1 MATDQHTHTR
11 KNQIVLRRRHRTGW
25 SRFGILFYALIW
37 GGWICLAQTESPRI
51 FFEGKVLDPAAARA
65 DAANPQNQERAIVS
79 GAVLDP
85 SGAVI
90 VDVPVELRNQ
100 TTGWLRTVLTDQSGE
115 FRFTG
120 LEPATYMVEVRRNNF
135 KTLTQ
140 EVVVTPSENLRLPLT
155 LEIAPVYTLYERVMV
170 IGDSIE
176 LGKIPGSAQLV
187 SGKELEQKKVGFDDI
202 HRFLRHVPGIN
213 IQEEEG
219 YGLRPNIGMR
229 GSGTERSA
237 TITLMEDGVLV
248 APAPYAAPAA
258 YYFPTPGRMESLEI
272 RKGSSQI
279 KYGPR
284 TNGGALNLIS
294 TSIPESLRLGANV
307 TLGADST
314 RKLRANLGDSYRNFA
329 WLAETYQFSTLGFK
343 RLDGG
348 GDTGFDLGDYML
360 KFRLNTGPAAKMYQ
374 QVEIKLGYTDQRSDE
389 TYLGLSE
396 PDFRENPSR
405 RYAGSQVDIFDSIHK
420 QYQVRH
426 LITLNSRADVTTT
439 VYRNDFRRNWYK
451 LNDVNGRSI
460 SDILERPEEFPA
472 EFDIVRGADSSTG
485 ALRVRANN
493 RSYYSYGVE
502 SILGLRF
509 DGAAPRNE
517 FEFGIRYHQD
527 QEDRF
532 QHDDRYRMSGGR
544 MILTQRGAPGSN
556 ANRLSDAKAW
566 AFFVQDEISA
576 GRWTFTPGLRYEN
589 IEVVRTDFASSD
601 PARSA
606 PTGVR
611 TNNVGVLIPGVGVT
625 FHLSPAIGFFG
636 GVHKGFAPPGPG
648 STEETDVES
657 SVNYEFGIRSQHGAF
672 EAQLAGFFNDY
683 ENLLGRD
690 TLSAGGSG
698 SGLLF
703 NGGKARI
710 YGLESSFRYDLKR
723 LWNTNLALPVRFSY
737 TFTDAEFRSSFAS
750 EFEPWGTVDF
760 GDELPYVSRH
770 QLDAAI
776 GFNRSNW
783 SLELESNYM
792 GAMRTRAGS
801 GPIPRV
807 FSTDARWVLDTTA
820 EYGLTERARLFVAV
834 QNLTD
839 NEYVVA
845 RAPAGARPGL
855 PRTFTGGIRFNL
867 GF

>member
-1 MATDQHTHTR
+1 MLH
-11 KNQIVLRRRHRTGW
+11 VMVW
-25 SRFGILFYALIW
+25 GIFF
-37 GGWICLAQTESPRI
+37 CQAQTESPRI
-51 FFEGKVLDPAAARA
+51 FFEGKVLDPAGAARA
-65 DAANPQNQERAIVS
+65 GAANPQSQERATLS
-79 GAVLDP
+79 GTVLDP
-85 SGAVI
+85 SDAVI
-90 VDVPVELRNQ
+90 PDVQVDLLNQ
-100 TTGWLRTVLTDQSGE
+100 ATGSLRTAFTDHSGK
-115 FRFTG
+115 FLFTG
-120 LEPATYMVEVRRNNF
+120 LEPSSYTLEIRRNNF
-135 KTLTQ
+135 KTLRRD
-140 EVVVTPSENLRLPLT
+140 VVFTSGENMQLPLT
-155 LEIAPVYTLYERVMV
+155 LEIAPAYTFYERVMV
-170 IGDSIE
+170 IGDPIE

-187 SGKELEQKKVGFDDI
+187 GGRELAQKKVGFDDI
-202 HRFLRHVPGIN
+202 HQFLRHVPGVN

-258 YYFPTPGRMESLEI
+258 YYFPTPGRMESIEI
-272 RKGSSQI
+272 REGSSQI

-307 TLGADST
+307 TLGPDST
-314 RKLRANLGDSYRNFA
+314 RKLHANLGDSHRNFA

-348 GDTGFDLGDYML
+348 GDTGFDLEDYVL
-360 KFRLNTGPAAKMYQ
+360 KFRLNTGSASKMYQ

-396 PDFRENPSR
+396 QDFLEDPFR
-405 RYAGSQVDIFDSIHK
+405 RYAGSQADIFNSDHK
-420 QYQVRH
+420 QYQAQH
-426 LITLNSRADVTTT
+426 LIVLSSRSDLTTT

-460 SDILERPEEFPA
+460 GDILARPEDFPA
-472 EFDIVRGADSSTG
+472 EFEIIRGADTANG

-493 RSYYSYGVE
+493 RSYYSYGVQ

-509 DGAAPRNE
+509 DRAATRNE
-517 FEFGIRYHQD
+517 FEIGIRFHTD

-544 MILTQRGAPGSN
+544 MILTKGGAPGSN

-589 IEVVRTDFASSD
+589 IEVVRTDFAPTD
-601 PARSA
+601 PARTA
-606 PTGVR
+606 PTLVR
-611 TNNVGVLIPGVGVT
+611 SNTVGVLIPGVGVT

-648 STEETDVES
+648 STEETDAES
-657 SVNYEFGIRSQHGAF
+657 SVNYEIGVRSQHGAF

-683 ENLLGRD
+683 ANLLGRD
-690 TLSAGGSG
+690 TLSSGGSG

-710 YGLESSFRYDLKR
+710 YGVESSFRYDLR
-723 LWNTNLALPVRFSY
+723 RFWNTNYSLPVRFSY

-750 EFEPWGTVDF
+750 EFEPWGTVVF
-760 GDELPYVSRH
+760 GDGLPYVPRH

-776 GFNRSNW
+776 GFHRSNW

-792 GAMRTRAGS
+792 GAMRTQAGS
-801 GPIPRV
+801 GPIPRLL
-807 FSTDARWVLDTTA
+807 STDAHWVLNTTA
-820 EYGLTERARLFVAV
+820 EYGLTEGARLFVAV

-839 NEYVVA
+839 NKYVVA
-845 RAPAGARPGL
+845 RHPAGARPGL

-867 GF
+867 GL

>member
-1 MATDQHTHTR
+1 MMFVRKISLCILISLVAAT
-11 KNQIVLRRRHRTGW
+11 VAG
-25 SRFGILFYALIW
+25 
-37 GGWICLAQTESPRI
+37 
-51 FFEGKVLDPAAARA
+51 
-65 DAANPQNQERAIVS
+65 AANPQNQEPATLS

-90 VDVPVELRNQ
+90 VDVPVDLRNQ
-100 TTGWLRTVLTDQSGE
+100 ATGSLRTALTDQSGE

-120 LEPATYMVEVRRNNF
+120 LEPSTYMVEVRRNNF
-135 KTLTQ
+135 KTLTR
-140 EVVVTPSENLRLPLT
+140 EVVLTSAENIRLPLT
-155 LEIAPVYTLYERVMV
+155 LEIAPAYTIYERVMV
-170 IGDSIE
+170 IGDAIR

-258 YYFPTPGRMESLEI
+258 YYFPTPGRMEALEI

-294 TSIPESLRLGANV
+294 TSIPDSLRLGANITV
-307 TLGADST
+307 GVDST
-314 RKLRANLGDSYRNFA
+314 RKVHANLGDSYRNFA

-360 KFRLNTGPAAKMYQ
+360 KFRLNTSPTSRIYQ
-374 QVEIKLGYTDQRSDE
+374 QVEVKLGYTDQRSDE
-389 TYLGLSE
+389 TYLGLTE
-396 PDFRENPSR
+396 QDFREDPIR
-405 RYAGSQVDIFDSIHK
+405 RYAGSQLDVFNSDHK
-420 QYQVRH
+420 QYQARH
-426 LITLNSRADVTTT
+426 LITLTSRADVTTT
-439 VYRNDFRRNWYK
+439 IYRNDFRRNWYK

-460 SDILERPEEFPA
+460 SDILERPEDFPA
-472 EFDIVRGADSSTG
+472 EFDIVRGGETSTG

-493 RSYYSYGVE
+493 RSYYSYGVD

-509 DGAAPRNE
+509 EGAATRNE
-517 FEFGIRYHQD
+517 FEFGVRYHKD
-527 QEDRF
+527 QEDRY

-544 MILTQRGAPGSN
+544 MILTQGGAAGSN
-556 ANRLSDAKAW
+556 DNRLGDAKAW
-566 AFFVQDEISA
+566 AFFLQDEITA
-576 GRWTFTPGLRYEN
+576 GRWTLTPGLRYEN
-589 IEVVRTDFASSD
+589 AEVVRTDFASND

-611 TNNVGVLIPGVGVT
+611 TNTVGVLIPGVGVT
-625 FHLSPAIGFFG
+625 FSLTPAVGLFG

-648 STEETDVES
+648 SMEDTDVES
-657 SVNYEFGIRSQHGAF
+657 SINYEFGVRTQRAALQ
-672 EAQLAGFFNDY
+672 AQLVGFFNDY

-690 TLSAGGSG
+690 TLSSGGSG

-710 YGLESSFRYDLKR
+710 YGLESSFNYDLQR
-723 LWNTNLALPVRFSY
+723 LWDAGLSVPVRLAY
-737 TFTDAEFRSSFAS
+737 TFTHGEFRSSFAS
-750 EFEPWGTVDF
+750 QFEPWGTVAF
-760 GDELPYVSRH
+760 GDELPYIPKH
-770 QLDAAI
+770 QLNAGI
-776 GFNRSNW
+776 GFAKSNW
-783 SLELESNYM
+783 NVDFESSYV

-801 GPIPRV
+801 GPIPQL
-807 FSTDARWVLDTTA
+807 FSTDARWVLDMTV
-820 EYGLTERARLFVAV
+820 EYGLTEGTRLFASV
-834 QNLTD
+834 QNLAN